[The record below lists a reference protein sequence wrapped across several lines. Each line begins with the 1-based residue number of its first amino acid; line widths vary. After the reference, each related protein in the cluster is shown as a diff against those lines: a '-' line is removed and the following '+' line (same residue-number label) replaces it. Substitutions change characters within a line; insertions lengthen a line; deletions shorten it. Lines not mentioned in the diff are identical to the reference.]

1 MTIPDLSFAQGLPFR
16 EHTFEDTETLFS
28 AGGKPVRLF
37 LVAEGC
43 IRLQRPLRSGASA
56 IMQRARTGDWLAES
70 SLFSDRY
77 HCDAISQGITRTI
90 SVSKRELLA
99 AFDKDPRRSM
109 KFSVLLAEHLRRLR
123 GMHEIVRVRSAR
135 DRVLHW
141 LWLEAKGK
149 PATLRL
155 DQTWTQ
161 VADEIA
167 LTREAVYRA
176 VAELKQ
182 LGIVRQRGE
191 MLWIN
196 AAKSVGAVPK

>member
-1 MTIPDLSFAQGLPFR
+1 MNSPDLSFAKGLPLKL
-16 EHTFEDTETLFS
+16 HTLTDDEILFA
-28 AGGKPVRLF
+28 AGQKPTRLF
-37 LVAEGC
+37 LVADGC
-43 IRLQRPLRSGASA
+43 VRLLRPLRTGASA
-56 IMQRARTGDWLAES
+56 VMQRARAGDWLAES

-77 HCDAISQGITRTI
+77 HCDALAQGAARII

-99 AFDKDPRRSM
+99 AFETEPQRWM
-109 KFSVLLAEHLRRLR
+109 MFSIMLADHLRRLR

-135 DRVLHW
+135 DRVLQW

-176 VAELKQ
+176 VSDLKKLGVLKQ
-182 LGIVRQRGE
+182 RGQV
-191 MLWIN
+191 LSIHSQK
-196 AAKSVGAVPK
+196 ATS